1 MNETS
6 EISTNDD
13 MKYSQAVF
21 SESIH
26 KLSKICDV
34 NLKQL
39 EENVFYKEE
48 NGRFKN
54 NKIKG
59 NKVQKAKTNGKDP
72 RQ

>member
-1 MNETS
+1 MMIWS
-6 EISTNDD
+6 I
-13 MKYSQAVF
+13 YSQAVF

-26 KLSKICDV
+26 KLSKICDA
-34 NLKQL
+34 NLNQL
-39 EENVFYKEE
+39 EEIVFYKEE

-54 NKIKG
+54 NEVKR